1 MVLWHQIHGPKSR
14 IDGICP
20 VIKPFGIAQE
30 RLRID
35 FRVEGQGADQLGFF
49 SMMILVVV
57 LARLSQSEE
66 NVLVEALV
74 TQPAV
79 KRFDESVL
87 HRFAGLDVVPLQSP
101 CGPTQHCAA
110 GELGPVVATTI
121 RGSAR
126 SAVSRSSSRT
136 TRTPPSEVSTTVAR
150 HSRLESSTTHRMRKR
165 RPSLSASAN
174 KSSDHRWLIASGS
187 VIGALVPSARL
198 RPPRRP
204 TINFSSRYSR

>member
-1 MVLWHQIHGPKSR
+1 MDCRRRRQGRRPGLHSAAYRNAFRRSADALYKPLFPMVLWHQIHGPKSR

-57 LARLSQSEE
+57 LARLSQSEA

-79 KRFDESVL
+79 KRFDES
-87 HRFAGLDVVPLQSP
+87 
-101 CGPTQHCAA
+101 
-110 GELGPVVATTI
+110 
-121 RGSAR
+121 
-126 SAVSRSSSRT
+126 
-136 TRTPPSEVSTTVAR
+136 
-150 HSRLESSTTHRMRKR
+150 
-165 RPSLSASAN
+165 
-174 KSSDHRWLIASGS
+174 
-187 VIGALVPSARL
+187 
-198 RPPRRP
+198 
-204 TINFSSRYSR
+204 